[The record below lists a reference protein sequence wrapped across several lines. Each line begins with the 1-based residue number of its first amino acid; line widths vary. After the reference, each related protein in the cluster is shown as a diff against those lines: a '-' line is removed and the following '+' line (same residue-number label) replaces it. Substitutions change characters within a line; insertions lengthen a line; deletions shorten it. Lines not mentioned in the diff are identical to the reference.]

1 MKKSLLL
8 CALLATPC
16 AFAADGGMANQVK
29 NTVKETFS
37 PNAKKD
43 EPAQALPSENE
54 TEQAPLLTLDR
65 TDVPMQIT
73 SLNAQQ
79 ETFDT
84 SSATANTM
92 IVPYNPTV
100 TYKLAVREVMG
111 TTIVLPE
118 GEGIVSHRLGDPTY
132 WAFDAEGDDTDAVL
146 PRIASVQVLMPGS
159 DTSLTI
165 VGSSGNI
172 YTFYLRGYT
181 WKAKVDPTL
190 TVYISDERLQTKLES
205 MKRRQLAQ
213 EKAAR
218 DREAAVE
225 EEKRQRRLAREK
237 NDYLKEAAV
246 NPEDYDFGYKIEGG
260 DEDLAPYYVYDDGI
274 FTFFKFDDK
283 TQSTKNRPLPVVY
296 KVVDESDSPVNAS
309 TVGERTIR
317 VEGVNNAWTLRL
329 GEKSLCVKRRV
340 PLASPATNMNAVIKE
355 GESL

>member
-1 MKKSLLL
+1 MKKILLL
-8 CALLATPC
+8 CTLLVTPYS
-16 AFAADGGMANQVK
+16 FAADGGIATQVK
-29 NTVKETFS
+29 DGIKAQFSASNKEAEQT
-37 PNAKKD
+37 N
-43 EPAQALPSENE
+43 EMPAENNID
-54 TEQAPLLTLDR
+54 QVPVVVLDR
-65 TDVPMQIT
+65 TDVPMEIT

-79 ETFDT
+79 EIFDN

-118 GEGIVSHRLGDPTY
+118 GEGISSYRLGDPTY
-132 WAFDAEGDDTDAVL
+132 WTFDAEGENTDSIL
-146 PRIASVQVLMPGS
+146 PRIGSVQVLMPGS

-190 TVYISDERLQTKLES
+190 TIYINDERLQTKLEA

-213 EKAAR
+213 EKAER
-218 DREAAVE
+218 DRVANIE
-225 EEKRQRRLAREK
+225 EERRQRRLEREK

-283 TQSTKNRPLPVVY
+283 NQTTKNRPLPVVY
-296 KVVDESDSPVNAS
+296 KVLDESDSPANAS

-317 VEGVNNAWTLRL
+317 VEGVNNSWTLRL
-329 GEKSLCVKRRV
+329 GEKFLCVKRRV
-340 PLASPATNMNAVIKE
+340 PLATPASNMNAIVTE
-355 GESL
+355 GSSL